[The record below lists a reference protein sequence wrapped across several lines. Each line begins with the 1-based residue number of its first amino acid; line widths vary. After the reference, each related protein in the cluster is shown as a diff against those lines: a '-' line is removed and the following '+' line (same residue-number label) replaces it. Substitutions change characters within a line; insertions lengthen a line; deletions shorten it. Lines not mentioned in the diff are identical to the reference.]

1 MLAARNGLTDVVNQL
16 LNLSATISISKDAIT
31 AASEQANEAGF
42 QGVVGILRKSLEVTT
57 LFYQFKV
64 IVSW

>member
-16 LNLSATISISKDAIT
+16 LNLSATISISNDAIT
-31 AASEQANEAGF
+31 AASEQANEAG
-42 QGVVGILRKSLEVTT
+42 VVGILRKALEVTT

-64 IVSW
+64 IVGW